1 MFKAQVVVE
10 TLSFE
15 EGAEEVKVPFLKIEA
30 PSGSI
35 MEPLTQ
41 NLVDVL
47 SNVGEESK
55 SHWVRHRDNVGE
67 KAIAMMVAA
76 AQSSPREPL
85 MSAKVEDS
93 DYKDFADYV
102 ERTKEEPVSA
112 VGPEDFGGSDYD
124 DAELMF

>member
-15 EGAEEVKVPFLKIEA
+15 EGAEEVKVRFLKIEA

-41 NLVDVL
+41 SLVDVL

-55 SHWVRHRDNVGE
+55 SHWVRHPDNVGA

-85 MSAKVEDS
+85 VSAKVDS

-124 DAELMF
+124 AELMF

>member
-41 NLVDVL
+41 SLVDVL

-55 SHWVRHRDNVGE
+55 SHWVRHRDNVGA

-85 MSAKVEDS
+85 VSAKVDS

-124 DAELMF
+124 AELMF